1 MKLRLRLFLLA
12 ALGIGV
18 AVAGCREQLTAPGS
32 CPATC
37 PGGTPVLR
45 DTVLDALVGEDS
57 TYAGYILRGATL
69 AGLRVANGLIAATDY
84 GVVRFVGRQDSI
96 FIRDTGRT
104 YTIDSVALEVTL
116 LARDTT
122 ASGIR
127 LALHRLP
134 ATTDSGVPFA
144 TIDAAVVPGTLID
157 SVTIADS
164 IHPSAR
170 SVHKY
175 RFVFQ
180 GGTLPV
186 VDISSADS
194 GVLAMAVAISGASP
208 TGVRVGGIGS
218 GVGVPI
224 FRTYVTVNVPDTAT
238 AVKRQVIVRGPE
250 FTTFVSNTTAPAA
263 DSTILAIGT
272 PAGARALIRFPW
284 PTYLRDSALLAR
296 ATLELVPAQAIDG
309 LPGDSAF
316 VDIHGVRADFG
327 AKSPITGLVGTRGLI
342 FGSLDTVRVDV
353 ISEVQVWQAKR
364 LPHPPMLVVILSPEG
379 TSFTEPRFYST
390 RETVATRRPRLRIT
404 YQAPFD
410 FERP

>member
-1 MKLRLRLFLLA
+1 MKLRLRLSLLA
-12 ALGIGV
+12 ALGLGV
-18 AVAGCREQLTAPGS
+18 AMAGCQEQLTAPGI

-45 DTVLDALVGEDS
+45 DTVLDALPGADS
-57 TYAGYILRGATL
+57 THAGYILRGATA
-69 AGLRVANGLIAATDY
+69 AGLRVANGLVGATDY
-84 GVVRFVGRQDSI
+84 GVVRFLPREDSL
-96 FIRDTGRT
+96 FVRDTGRT

-134 ATTDSGVPFA
+134 ATTDSGVAFA
-144 TIDAAVVPGTLID
+144 TVDAAVIPGTLID

-164 IHPSAR
+164 IRASF
-170 SVHKY
+170 KY

-180 GGTLPV
+180 GSTLAV
-186 VDISSADS
+186 VDIPAADS
-194 GVLAMAVAISGASP
+194 GVLAMALAISGGTA
-208 TGVRVGGIGS
+208 TGVRMGGIGS
-218 GVGVPI
+218 GIGVPI
-224 FRTYVTVNVPDTAT
+224 FRTYVTLNVPDTAT
-238 AVKRQVIVRGPE
+238 AVKQQTIVRGPK
-250 FTTFVSNTTAPAA
+250 FSTFVSNTTAPAA
-263 DSTILAIGT
+263 DSAILAIGT

-284 PTYLRDSALLAR
+284 PAYLRDSALLAR

-316 VDIHGVRADFG
+316 IRIHGVRADFG
-327 AKSPITGLVGTRGLI
+327 AKSPITGVVGTRGLG
-342 FGSLDTVRVDV
+342 FSSLDTVRVDV
-353 ISEVQVWQAKR
+353 ISEVQSWQARR
-364 LPHPPMLVVILSPEG
+364 LPHPPVLVVILTPEG

-390 RETVATRRPRLRIT
+390 REAVAARRPRLRVT

>member
-1 MKLRLRLFLLA
+1 MKLRLRLSLLA
-12 ALGIGV
+12 GLGLGV
-18 AVAGCREQLTAPGS
+18 VVVGCREQLTAPGS

-45 DTVLDALVGEDS
+45 DTVLEALPGADS
-57 TYAGYILRGATL
+57 IHSGYIIRGATL
-69 AGLRVANGLIAATDY
+69 AGMRVANGLIGATDY
-84 GVVRFVGRQDSI
+84 GVVKFIRREDSI
-96 FIRDTGRT
+96 FVRDTGRT

-134 ATTDSGVPFA
+134 ATTDSGVTFA
-144 TIDAAVVPGTLID
+144 TVDAAVIPGTLID

-164 IHPSAR
+164 VRGS
-170 SVHKY
+170 HKY

-180 GGTLPV
+180 GVTLPQ
-186 VDISSADS
+186 VDIPAGDS
-194 GVLAMAVAISGASP
+194 GALALAVAISGATV
-208 TGVRVGGIGS
+208 TGVRIGGIGS

-224 FRTYVTVNVPDTAT
+224 FRTYVTVNVPDTAA
-238 AVKRQVIVRGPE
+238 AVKRQTIVRGPS
-250 FTTFVSNTTAPAA
+250 FSTFVSNTTAPAA

-272 PAGARALIRFPW
+272 PTGARAVIRFPW
-284 PTYLRDSALLAR
+284 PAYLRDSALLAR

-309 LPGDSAF
+309 LPGDSGF
-316 VDIHGVRADFG
+316 VDVHGVRADFG
-327 AKSPITGLVGTRGLI
+327 AKSPITGLVGTRGLT

-353 ISEVQVWQAKR
+353 ISEIQNWQARR
-364 LPHPPMLVVILSPEG
+364 LPHPPVLVVILTPEG

-390 RETVATRRPRLRIT
+390 REPVAARRPRLRIT

>member
-1 MKLRLRLFLLA
+1 MIRFVSRLAWLVAGLFLTA
-12 ALGIGV
+12 
-18 AVAGCREQLTAPGS
+18 CQEQLTAPGS

-45 DTVLDALVGEDS
+45 DTVLDALVGEDF
-57 TYAGYILRGATL
+57 TDAGYILRGATL
-69 AGLRVANGLIAATDY
+69 AGMRVANGLIGATDY
-84 GVVRFVGRQDSI
+84 GVIRFIRREDSI
-96 FIRDTGRT
+96 FVRDTGRS
-104 YTIDSVALEVTL
+104 YTIDSVALEMTL

-122 ASGIR
+122 ATGIR

-134 ATTDSGVPFA
+134 ATTDSGVAFA
-144 TIDAAVVPGTLID
+144 AVDAAVIPGTLID

-164 IHPSAR
+164 IRASF
-170 SVHKY
+170 KY
-175 RFVFQ
+175 RFVFK
-180 GGTLPV
+180 GGTLPL
-186 VDISSADS
+186 VDIPAGDS
-194 GVLAMAVAISGASP
+194 GALAMAVAISGATV

-218 GVGVPI
+218 GAGVPI
-224 FRTYVTVNVPDTAT
+224 VRTYLTVNVPDTAA
-238 AVKRQVIVRGPE
+238 AVKRQTIVRGPA

-272 PAGARALIRFPW
+272 PTGTRALIRFPW
-284 PTYLRDSALLAR
+284 PAYLRDSALLAR

-327 AKSPITGLVGTRGLI
+327 AKSPITGLVGTRGLV

-353 ISEVQVWQAKR
+353 ISEIQNWQARR
-364 LPHPPMLVVILSPEG
+364 LPHPPMLVVILTPEG

-390 RETVATRRPRLRIT
+390 REPVVARRPRLRIT